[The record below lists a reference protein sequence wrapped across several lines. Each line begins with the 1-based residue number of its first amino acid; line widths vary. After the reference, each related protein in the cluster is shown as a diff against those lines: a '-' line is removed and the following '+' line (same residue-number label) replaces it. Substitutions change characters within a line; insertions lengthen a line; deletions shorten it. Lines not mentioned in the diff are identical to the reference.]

1 MQTDVFSSPFSFKR
15 FEMLNYPINEAI
27 SSLNCKTFNPI
38 KGDEMLTDFSYLASS
53 LNSQL
58 RHDMVD
64 YSILYILFFF
74 VR

>member
-1 MQTDVFSSPFSFKR
+1 MQTDEFSSPFSFKR

-53 LNSQL
+53 LKQPIKA
-58 RHDMVD
+58 R
-64 YSILYILFFF
+64 YG
-74 VR
+74 